1 MLFKKYT
8 LVIFKD
14 LEGGFR
20 KIGVPAYVG
29 LGLIGLMAGLIV
41 LTIYLFGFYSKSI
54 ELEHE
59 LNNTRRISQEQE
71 SQLRTLSREM
81 EEIADAVQRVQKFDS
96 QLRVMLNI
104 DKDEGSETMGDDFE
118 ISPYERSS
126 LGKPQVLIQ
135 HRELYARHA
144 FSLVTELH
152 DATEFEEVSQQQL
165 LLFLRDNKEAVL
177 STPSIW
183 PTRGRITS
191 PFGYRSSPTTG
202 RRTLHKGL
210 DIANKIG
217 TPVIAPA
224 RGTVTFA
231 GWDKAYGKS
240 IIISHGNNIVTR
252 YAHLNDIKVKQGQ
265 TVQRSEVI
273 GALGNTGRSTGPHLH
288 YEVMIGGVPVN
299 PMRYILN

>member
-1 MLFKKYT
+1 MLF
-8 LVIFKD
+8 
-14 LEGGFR
+14 
-20 KIGVPAYVG
+20 
-29 LGLIGLMAGLIV
+29 
-41 LTIYLFGFYSKSI
+41 
-54 ELEHE
+54 
-59 LNNTRRISQEQE
+59 
-71 SQLRTLSREM
+71 
-81 EEIADAVQRVQKFDS
+81 
-96 QLRVMLNI
+96 
-104 DKDEGSETMGDDFE
+104 
-118 ISPYERSS
+118 RS
-126 LGKPQVLIQ
+126 
-135 HRELYARHA
+135 
-144 FSLVTELH
+144 
-152 DATEFEEVSQQQL
+152 
-165 LLFLRDNKEAVL
+165 EAVL